1 MEGSWGKQLEMWKEV
16 KMGRKV
22 SRLSFKDNNEGQKGQ
37 LNRDS
42 PEQHWKVLA
51 PTPAPQ
57 NKDSCAVTSTSPLC
71 WVEFVVTKS

>member
-22 SRLSFKDNNEGQKGQ
+22 SRLSFKDNYEGQKGQ

-42 PEQHWKVLA
+42 PEQHWKALA
-51 PTPAPQ
+51 PTPTPQ
-57 NKDSCAVTSTSPLC
+57 NKDSCVVTSTSPLC
-71 WVEFVVTKS
+71 WVVFVITKS